1 MKNPSLERIALLED
15 LLAKDPT
22 DPFPA
27 YALAIEYRAS
37 GDLRKAMQLWRKGI
51 QQFPDYLPAYYPLIA
66 ALIEENHLKEA
77 ADLAR
82 IGVELALQQR
92 NLKTASEIK
101 SLLEQEMEGE
111 L

>member
-15 LLAKDPT
+15 LMAKDPA

-27 YALAIEYRAS
+27 YGLAIEYRAA
-37 GDLRKAMQLWRKGI
+37 GDLRKAMQFWRKGI

-77 ADLAR
+77 ADLAQT
-82 IGVELALQQR
+82 GVQLALQQR
-92 NLKTASEIK
+92 NFKTASEIK
-101 SLLEQEMEGE
+101 SLLEQELEG
-111 L
+111 